1 MNTFTRAIGAPIP
14 TRRAPDAFA
23 IALMVLLCATWGLQ
37 QVAIKTTNPALGPML
52 QAGLRST
59 IATFLVWGWARTRGT
74 PLFERDGTFG
84 AGLLAGILFA
94 AEFVCIFAGLTLT
107 SASRMAV
114 FLYTAPCFTALG
126 LHAFVPG
133 ERMRRLQWC
142 GVLVAFIGIALAFAD
157 GFVRAPAPGASAYAG
172 MLGDALGVLGGAMWA
187 ATTVVVRATSLS
199 HTSASKTLFYQ
210 LVVSAVVLLV
220 LAFALGEQHR
230 INVTPLAVVSL
241 TYQAVAVAF
250 VSYLTWF
257 WLLTLYMA
265 SRLSVFS
272 FLTPLFGVGFG
283 VALLGES
290 FSTRFVFASTL
301 VLAGIVLVNAPARRS
316 TTKG

>member
-1 MNTFTRAIGAPIP
+1 MNTVTRAIGAPIP

-94 AEFVCIFAGLTLT
+94 AEFICIFAGLTLT

-157 GFVRAPAPGASAYAG
+157 GFVRAPTQGASAYAG

-187 ATTVVVRATSLS
+187 ATTIVVRATSLS

-210 LVVSAVVLLV
+210 LVVSAVVLLA

-230 INVTPLAVVSL
+230 VNVTPLAVVSL

-257 WLLTLYMA
+257 WLLTRYMA

-290 FSTRFVFASTL
+290 FSTRFVFAATL

-316 TTKG
+316 ATKG